1 MRWTARRLG
10 RTVAAASIVAALGA
24 PATASADEVAT
35 CVKASEQGQ
44 QLRDDGKYKRARE
57 QFQIC
62 TRDVC
67 PSIVRKDC
75 TEWLGALDQSMP
87 SIVISAKDGS
97 GRDLS
102 DVKVTVDGQP
112 FLDKLDGKPASLD
125 PGEHTI
131 RYESPGAPPAD
142 ERVVMHA
149 GEKNRQITVRLGA
162 PPPAPAPA
170 PPPPVPI
177 PESPAKAS
185 GGIPTAAIV
194 VGAIGVVGIASFA
207 FFGLTG
213 KSDVSDLR
221 TNCAP
226 NCEQSKVDAARSKLI
241 VADISLGVGV
251 VALGVATWM
260 ILSNSKA
267 PAQVTTGF
275 HRLDVRPLPGG
286 GVAEIGA
293 RF

>member
-1 MRWTARRLG
+1 MRRTARPRA
-10 RTVAAASIVAALGA
+10 RTVAALSLAGAFAALA
-24 PATASADEVAT
+24 IPRSASADEVAT

-44 QLRDDGKYKRARE
+44 QLRDDGKYKRAQE
-57 QFQIC
+57 QFMVC
-62 TRDVC
+62 ARDVC
-67 PSIVRKDC
+67 PSIVRQDC
-75 TEWLGALDQSMP
+75 AEWLGSLDKSMP
-87 SIVISAKDGS
+87 SVVISAKDGT

-112 FLDKLDGKPASLD
+112 FTDKLDGKPMPLD
-125 PGEHTI
+125 PGEHTLH
-131 RYESPGAPPAD
+131 YETAGAPPVD
-142 ERVVMHA
+142 DRIVMHA

-162 PPPAPAPA
+162 PVA
-170 PPPPVPI
+170 PPPVTPP
-177 PESPAKAS
+177 PPPPDAPSKS

-194 VGAIGVVGIASFA
+194 VGAIGVVAIGSFA
-207 FFGLTG
+207 FFGITG

-221 TNCAP
+221 DTCAP
-226 NCEQSKVDAARSKLI
+226 NCQQSQVDSARSKLI

-260 ILSNSKA
+260 VISNAKA
-267 PAQVTTGF
+267 PAQVTTGLHHF
-275 HRLDVRPLPGG
+275 DVRPLPGG